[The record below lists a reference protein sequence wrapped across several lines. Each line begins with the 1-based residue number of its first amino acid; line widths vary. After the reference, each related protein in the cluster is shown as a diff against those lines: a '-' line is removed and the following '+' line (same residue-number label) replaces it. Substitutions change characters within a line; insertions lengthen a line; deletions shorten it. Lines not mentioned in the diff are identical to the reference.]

1 MGRKRTSESSVGLDR
16 RVTNLAWPKN
26 EETRPITLRFVQA
39 QNPLCVIFQIT
50 FLSFAETLKA
60 NNSVR
65 LFYLLSNQEIESLSR
80 NVNFHVSSILRQS
93 VSSVG
98 KQILLMD
105 RLFGHYAYGEERGKQ
120 EKAKQVQRD
129 QKGWSFPCSDSVRTY
144 QQLIDRVPDEENES
158 GIRMKLPRKSRITRD
173 VFAQKEMTNKNCRT
187 STATS
192 SLVPKKTILSCKMLA
207 ASIRQALQVLMQ
219 ANKHADLHPEITL
232 PVLPEP
238 PPKEQTARFPDP

>member
-16 RVTNLAWPKN
+16 RVANLAWLKN

-192 SLVPKKTILSCKMLA
+192 SLVPKKNDP
-207 ASIRQALQVLMQ
+207 LM
-219 ANKHADLHPEITL
+219 
-232 PVLPEP
+232 
-238 PPKEQTARFPDP
+238 